1 MHDAC
6 RNALDICWGVKTDVL
21 NKRGV
26 GGFHEAGFVDE
37 IEEDVELVFETVE
50 VWEVHRGEGG
60 WSAVKSPK
68 QKTLKEEENPWT
80 KDKL

>member
-1 MHDAC
+1 MSEWSGYMLRSENRC
-6 RNALDICWGVKTDVL
+6 FKQKG
-21 NKRGV
+21 G

-50 VWEVHRGEGG
+50 EWEVHRGEGG